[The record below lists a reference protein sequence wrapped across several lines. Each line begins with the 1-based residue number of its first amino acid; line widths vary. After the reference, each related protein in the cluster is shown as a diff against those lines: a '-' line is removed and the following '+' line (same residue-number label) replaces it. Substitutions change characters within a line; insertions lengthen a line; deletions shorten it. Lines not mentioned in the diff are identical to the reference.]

1 MLQEQATSTL
11 SKQVRRGNSVA
22 NLRVYQKGR
31 KATTAEPARRRPDA
45 VVEAVIFFVEISKF
59 FSIFFFLF

>member
-45 VVEAVIFFVEISKF
+45 VVEAVIFLLKF
-59 FSIFFFLF
+59 